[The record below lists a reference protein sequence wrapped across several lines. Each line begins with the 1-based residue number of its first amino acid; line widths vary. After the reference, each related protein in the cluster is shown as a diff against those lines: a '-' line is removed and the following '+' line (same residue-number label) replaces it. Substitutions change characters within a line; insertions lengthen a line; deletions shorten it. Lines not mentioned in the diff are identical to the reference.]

1 MARTYND
8 IYYNDDENSTAEIL
22 DDMKKLAES
31 VDQQIGSIKSFNND
45 TSQFIEQVTP
55 LMNNL
60 SEQVIDMH
68 QLADTM
74 FTELE
79 QVKEE
84 NKQLREDLE
93 SDYEEKTVEGTDI
106 EVNDSAEM
114 RAGLKICGNHKQE
127 VRSGKNLLKFV
138 LDTQTVNGL
147 TITNNG
153 DGSLSLNGTTTDVVS
168 LQISNSM
175 ANLVAGTYYLS
186 RNSSGTVSNSFNNL
200 LYGKNDN
207 TAVSLC
213 NFNTEG
219 ISITTTTDYATYYLW
234 LYVKSGI
241 TFTNYVMKPQLESGT
256 ATEWEQYGASPSPDY
271 PSEVECC
278 GDNINIFDGEVEEGN
293 IDASTGQNTAV
304 TNAWR
309 SKNYI
314 DITEK
319 TNTISIENV
328 LYSGTAGRLLYY
340 DKNNKFLGTVL
351 ITKMPFTF
359 EAIANTAKVRFHI
372 LNAVADINS
381 KVKLSKGTSTG
392 EYSEYGQG
400 CASVKIE
407 NENLYN
413 INNKL
418 VDAAIYS
425 DGSIKAGQYNY
436 LIYFKVK
443 SGYKYVFSYTS
454 ENQINTNAI
463 WGYSKEKPKMGGK
476 ATYNIISVKSLNNYI
491 FEPKSDD
498 NYLLLRLNYIS
509 QLNLMNNI
517 QLKKSTDSKNYVSY
531 QEQSFIMPTQKEM
544 LEEDYFDTKNY
555 KEVHNWKKIV
565 LNGSETYTAGGSSNE
580 VYRYD
585 AQILINSAKVDKNK
599 MVCTHFKSVYQDLN
613 FYEHIRNSTKE
624 NPTAI
629 VFYIKGK
636 KTLTEFKAWLRQQY
650 EAETPVTIYYK
661 LTTPE
666 QIEMTL
672 EQKRVSDEIK
682 KAKSYYET
690 TIVTSEDEIQPNLE
704 FTYKRSNKLRVENLE
719 KALLSQGG
727 GV

>member
-114 RAGLKICGNHKQE
+114 RAKLKICGNHKQE
-127 VRSGKNLLKFV
+127 VRSGKNLLPNEFEQGAWNGKENKTRLFNYSNIQLNTNTV
-138 LDTQTVNGL
+138 YTFSTNLDITKYRYAISIASTKYPNTDNSKNLYDSGWQNAKQSYTFTTPEKNGYL
-147 TITNNG
+147 GIAISTK
-153 DGSLSLNGTTTDVVS
+153 NGTDDINLNS
-168 LQISNSM
+168 LAGVWFQVEKNSI
-175 ANLVAGTYYLS
+175 AT
-186 RNSSGTVSNSFNNL
+186 SF
-200 LYGKNDN
+200 
-207 TAVSLC
+207 
-213 NFNTEG
+213 
-219 ISITTTTDYATYYLW
+219 
-234 LYVKSGI
+234 
-241 TFTNYVMKPQLESGT
+241 
-256 ATEWEQYGASPSPDY
+256 EQYGASPSPDY

-293 IDASTGQNTAV
+293 INASTGQNTAV

-425 DGSIKAGQYNY
+425 DGSIKAGQNNY

-463 WGYSKEKPKMGGK
+463 WGYSKEKPKIGGK

-672 EQKRVSDEIK
+672 EQKRVSDEIE